1 MKNKRKAVSNS
12 LAIGMITEG
21 EDSSAYDT
29 SPHYRH
35 TTCVSVGGPGGLDG
49 QCSAS
54 SAPCDAVSLPTTA
67 GGGLGSHEPAVF
79 LSDARQSCMP
89 VLQPLSGRNEQ
100 AGQMVVPC
108 GVEESVDSITCV
120 PAHAI
125 TVDGLVSTFT
135 VANTMS
141 PSVRSGPSGMFSGG
155 SLILF
160 VFLYYVSLF
169 TL

>member
-12 LAIGMITEG
+12 LAIGMFTEG
-21 EDSSAYDT
+21 QDSSAYDT
-29 SPHYRH
+29 SSHYED
-35 TTCVSVGGPGGLDG
+35 TACVSVGGPVGLHG

-79 LSDARQSCMP
+79 LSAARQSCMP

-100 AGQMVVPC
+100 ARQMVVPC

-125 TVDGLVSTFT
+125 TVDGLVSAFT
-135 VANTMS
+135 VSNAMS
-141 PSVRSGPSGMFSGG
+141 PSVHSAQSGMFSGG
-155 SLILF
+155 SFILF
-160 VFLYYVSLF
+160 VFLYYVRLF